1 MRSAILLF
9 VGLALVG
16 CSNETVVR
24 TDPDYKA
31 INEAA
36 RAPAA
41 PITPDVISFA
51 DIEAHNLFDAGCNVL
66 SPDGEGLLLI
76 ADDEAAHFL
85 LDNTLISLVPH
96 PGSDELPY
104 GTFAHYDG
112 LAHAVELAI
121 DEESGQQQGSELT
134 NYDGRLTIFD
144 ERDRIVFEHAGK
156 IECGA

>member
-9 VGLALVG
+9 AGIALVG
-16 CSNETVVR
+16 CSNETEVR

-36 RAPAA
+36 RAPAE

-51 DIEAHNLFDAGCNVL
+51 DIEKHNLFGAGCNVL
-66 SPDGEGLLLI
+66 APGGEGLLLV
-76 ADDEAAHFL
+76 ANHEAAYFL
-85 LDNTLISLVPH
+85 LDGKLISLAPH
-96 PGSDELPY
+96 PGSDQLPY
-104 GTFAHYDG
+104 GTFAHFDG

-134 NYDGRLTIFD
+134 NYQGRLTIFD
-144 ERDRIVFEHAGK
+144 ERDRIVFEHAGM

>member
-9 VGLALVG
+9 AGLALVG
-16 CSNETVVR
+16 CSEETVVQ
-24 TDPDYKA
+24 TEPNYKA

-51 DIEAHNLFDAGCNVL
+51 DIEKHNLFGAGCNVL

-76 ADDEAAHFL
+76 ANDEAAHFL
-85 LDNTLISLVPH
+85 LDGKLISLAPH

-104 GTFAHYDG
+104 GTHAHYDG

-134 NYDGRLTIFD
+134 NYEGRLTIFD
-144 ERDRIVFEHAGK
+144 ERDRIVFEQAGS